1 MLPRKDA
8 IVVRVSGISLL
19 NHASHNNYIL
29 PAFNVS
35 SVDMAQAI
43 LDGSKLAK
51 SPIFLQTNQKNI
63 QSFLTIK
70 KAGKAINDLVQK
82 HPIPVA
88 LHLDHA
94 NTLEEVQEAKS
105 NHYSSFM
112 LDFSTLPLEE
122 NINKIKV
129 IINTINVS
137 ANGLEGELGVIG
149 GQSELIGDATFTE
162 SLYTDPDEASYF
174 VEKTQVDS
182 LAIAIGA
189 RHGIAGK
196 INYNLLNKIQIN
208 VNKPLVI
215 HGGSGINKKSF
226 SKLNQ
231 HGVKKINFGTAIHNI
246 FYKNHNS
253 ENFSL
258 GNNKKELTRYVQL
271 ICNDLNS
278 KNQYTSY

>member
-1 MLPRKDA
+1 MLPRKDTT
-8 IVVRVSGISLL
+8 VVRVSGISLL
-19 NHASHNNYIL
+19 NHASENNYIL

-35 SVDMAQAI
+35 TGDMAQAI
-43 LDGSKLAK
+43 LDGAKLAQ

-63 QSFLTIK
+63 KSFQNIK
-70 KAGKAINDLVQK
+70 QAGKEINDLVQK

-88 LHLDHA
+88 IHLDHA
-94 NTLEEVQEAKS
+94 NSLAEVQEAKS
-105 NHYSSFM
+105 SHYSSFM
-112 LDFSTLPLEE
+112 LDYSTFPLEE
-122 NINKIKV
+122 NINKIT
-129 IINTINVS
+129 IIRNTVNLS
-137 ANGLEGELGVIG
+137 ADGLEGELGIIG
-149 GQSELIGDATFTE
+149 GQSELIDNAAYTE
-162 SLYTDPDEASYF
+162 SLYTDPNEASYF
-174 VEKTQVDS
+174 VQKTQVDS

-189 RHGIAGK
+189 KHGIAGK
-196 INYNLLNKIQIN
+196 INYTLLNKIQMN

-246 FYKNHNS
+246 FYKNHNA

-258 GNNKKELTRYVQL
+258 DNNKKELTEYVQL